1 MRTQGEDGN
10 VGLNVFH
17 RAVAVSAAV
26 VISSTAWAQTTAAP
40 QGDPSKPQVQ
50 TFEMV
55 LRNAVQTGG
64 QNFARWASQM
74 SPDIASL
81 SFAPG
86 ESPVVSGI
94 ADHQLGL
101 YVFQVQVPGVS
112 LLSLQVMNMMM
123 NGRQF
128 PPARST
134 GSQPVSNGRVSTDN
148 TVAPDPPDA
157 PGAAASRPD
166 FLREYAVQV
175 RDALID
181 AIVDNSVALPITA
194 NDTLLVY
201 AGGIDPVM
209 ADSLLRSP
217 ARKLVLKAK
226 GGDLLSLRQGVIT
239 RDEAKRRVQVGSF

>member
-1 MRTQGEDGN
+1 VSIKVWRQAATLSI
-10 VGLNVFH
+10 V
-17 RAVAVSAAV
+17 VAM
-26 VISSTAWAQTTAAP
+26 TTPAWAQAPAAA
-40 QGDPSKPQVQ
+40 DPSKPQVQ

-64 QNFARWASQM
+64 QNFARWASQI

-112 LLSLQVMNMMM
+112 LLSVQTMNMIMS
-123 NGRQF
+123 GRQF
-128 PPARST
+128 PAPRPS
-134 GSQPVSNGRVSTDN
+134 GSQPVNNPRVTPGGIV
-148 TVAPDPPDA
+148 TADPNDA
-157 PGAAASRPD
+157 PVEARPD
-166 FLREYAVQV
+166 FLREYASQV

-181 AIVDNSVALPITA
+181 AIIDNSVALPITA
-194 NDTLLVY
+194 NETLLVY
-201 AGGIDPVM
+201 AGGIDPVV

-217 ARKLVLKAK
+217 SRKLVLKAK

-239 RDEAKRRVQVGSF
+239 RDEAKRRVLIGSF

>member
-1 MRTQGEDGN
+1 MSFN
-10 VGLNVFH
+10 VVH
-17 RAVAVSAAV
+17 RVAALAAIVAIPSVVWAQAPAVADA
-26 VISSTAWAQTTAAP
+26 
-40 QGDPSKPQVQ
+40 SKPQVQ
-50 TFEMV
+50 TFEVV

-64 QNFARWASQM
+64 QNFARWAAQT

-112 LLSLQVMNMMM
+112 LLSLQTMNMML

-128 PPARST
+128 APRPS
-134 GSQPVSNGRVSTDN
+134 GSQPVSNGRVSADG
-148 TVAPDPPDA
+148 VVPPDPMDA
-157 PGAAASRPD
+157 PVATASRPD
-166 FLREYAVQV
+166 FLREYATQV

-181 AIVDNSVALPITA
+181 AIIDNSVALPLTT

-201 AGGIDPVM
+201 AGGIDPIV

-226 GGDLLSLRQGVIT
+226 GADLLSLRQGVIT
-239 RDEAKRRVQVGSF
+239 RDEAKQRVQVASF

>member
-1 MRTQGEDGN
+1 MR
-10 VGLNVFH
+10 LNVWCQ
-17 RAVAVSAAV
+17 AATLSIV
-26 VISSTAWAQTTAAP
+26 MATASPAWAQAPAAA
-40 QGDPSKPQVQ
+40 DPSKPQVQ

-64 QNFARWASQM
+64 QNFARWASQI

-112 LLSLQVMNMMM
+112 LLSVQTMNMIMS
-123 NGRQF
+123 GRQF
-128 PPARST
+128 PPARPSV
-134 GSQPVSNGRVSTDN
+134 SQPVSNARVTSGGVVTADGN
-148 TVAPDPPDA
+148 DA
-157 PGAAASRPD
+157 PVDAAARPD
-166 FLREYAVQV
+166 FLREYASQV

-181 AIVDNSVALPITA
+181 AIIDNSVALPLAT

-201 AGGIDPVM
+201 AGGIDPVV

-217 ARKLVLKAK
+217 SRKLVLKAK
-226 GGDLLSLRQGVIT
+226 GGDLLALRQGVIT
-239 RDEAKRRVQVGSF
+239 RDESKRRVQVGSF